1 MKGPDVSEKDGKEKL
16 VDYLMEARATEL
28 ALARTLQAHIAMTP
42 ASQYRRGLERHL
54 SETRDHAKRIERRA
68 KQLGYGRSLPEIGI
82 DLAQTLFGQWL
93 ALAKAPLDLI
103 RGDSGADKLVRNA
116 RDECASEA
124 LEIAMYDAIEAFAR
138 KVGDEPT
145 AELAADIRSDE
156 ERALADLRD
165 AIPALVDDVFRS
177 EVEGVDTYDIS
188 RTGAAREVKRAA
200 RSARRTGREAARE
213 SAAEVRGT
221 ARQARKIPGVA
232 RAEGELKGAVAS
244 ESDLPISNYDKL
256 SAEEI
261 VAKLPELSQID
272 VSKIDAYERRHA
284 NRKTVLDRI
293 SSLRAD
299 EPWPGYDELTV
310 DEIREVLSGADEETA
325 KKVANYERRHKRRQG
340 VLDAAERE
348 LAHH

>member
-1 MKGPDVSEKDGKEKL
+1 MSEKQGKDKL
-16 VDYLMEARATEL
+16 TEYLVEARATEL

-54 SETRDHAKRIERRA
+54 SETRDHAKRVEQRA
-68 KQLGYGRSLPEIGI
+68 KELGYGRSLPEIGI
-82 DLAQTLFGQWL
+82 GLAQMLFGQAF
-93 ALAKAPLDLI
+93 ALSKAPLDLI

-124 LEIAMYDAIEAFAR
+124 LEIAMYDAIEELA
-138 KVGDEPT
+138 KKLGDETT
-145 AELAADIRSDE
+145 AELAANIRSDE
-156 ERALADLRD
+156 ERVLAQLRK
-165 AIPALVDDVFRS
+165 AIPTLVDDVFRT
-177 EVEGVDTYDIS
+177 EVEGADTYDAS
-188 RTGAAREVKRAA
+188 STGAAREVKRATRA
-200 RSARRTGREAARE
+200 ARRTGQETAREA
-213 SAAEVRGT
+213 AAEVRGT

-232 RAEGELKGAVAS
+232 RAEGELKGVVAS
-244 ESDLPISNYDKL
+244 ESDLAISSYDKL

-272 VSKIDAYERRHA
+272 LSKIDAYERRHA

-293 SSLRAD
+293 SGLRAD

-310 DEIREVLSGADEETA
+310 DEIRAVLSDSDEATA
-325 KKVANYERRHKRRQG
+325 KKVAEYERRHKQRQG
-340 VLDAAERE
+340 VLEAVERE